1 MNTIRV
7 CVSINNKDFL
17 FFDTIIF
24 DNIFCFFISL
34 GFVCHARLRENYP
47 SMNMI

>member
-24 DNIFCFFISL
+24 DNIFCFLYHSGLYVMQGL
-34 GFVCHARLRENYP
+34 GKIILV
-47 SMNMI
+47 